1 VSDDPDEAAHDEG
14 AGPPGQP
21 VAPGPPA
28 SAGDQALG
36 EADSGE
42 DVDVRSI
49 PIGRPVDD
57 ETLAEL
63 KRRAEQPDTDAAP
76 SQEDRG

>member
-1 VSDDPDEAAHDEG
+1 MSDDHAEGAHDEG

-21 VAPGPPA
+21 IAPGPPA
-28 SAGDQALG
+28 DAGDQAPAEG
-36 EADSGE
+36 DSNE
-42 DVDVRSI
+42 DVDIRSI

-63 KRRAEQPDTDAAP
+63 KRRAEQPDNDAAP

>member
-1 VSDDPDEAAHDEG
+1 MGEDHAEAAQDEG

-21 VAPGPPA
+21 VAPGPPTG
-28 SAGDQALG
+28 AGDQAPG

-42 DVDVRSI
+42 DEDIRSI

-63 KRRAEQPDTDAAP
+63 KRRAEQPDSDAAP

>member
-1 VSDDPDEAAHDEG
+1 MGDDRDEAAHGGG

-28 SAGDQALG
+28 GAGEQGPDEG
-36 EADSGE
+36 DCRE
-42 DVDVRSI
+42 DVDVQSI

-63 KRRAEQPDTDAAP
+63 KRRAEQPDTDTAP